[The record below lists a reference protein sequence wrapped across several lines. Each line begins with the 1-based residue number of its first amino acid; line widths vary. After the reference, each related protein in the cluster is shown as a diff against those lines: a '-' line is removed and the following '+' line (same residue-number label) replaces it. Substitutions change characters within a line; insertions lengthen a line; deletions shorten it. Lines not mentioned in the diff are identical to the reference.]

1 MTDDPKEPFI
11 DNLSGLMKDVDLII
25 SRAGASSIAEI
36 TALGL
41 PSILIP
47 SPYVANNHQYYNAL
61 SIKNSKAGDMIE
73 EKDITVDILKEKIN
87 DILSDD
93 KKYKSIKENALKL
106 ANVDAAD
113 KIYKAIKEILK

>member
-1 MTDDPKEPFI
+1 MNNKMLPFLKDIDNEDYEVLYITGKPFYESFKEEKLSKNVYIAPYV
-11 DNLSGLMKDVDLII
+11 DNLSGLMKDIDLII

-61 SIKNSKAGDMIE
+61 SIKNSKAGDLIE
-73 EKDITVDILKEKIN
+73 EKDITDV
-87 DILSDD
+87 
-93 KKYKSIKENALKL
+93 
-106 ANVDAAD
+106 
-113 KIYKAIKEILK
+113 